1 MVQFQIT
8 GWYSDDKEIDDSSS
22 DEDDNNQYKSKE
34 FKIVL
39 FGKDMEENTYTLLV
53 NGFTPYFYVK
63 VPNTFT
69 KKDCALFEQGVRSE
83 MWYRYKDGFLRT
95 TMHQKMTFRNFNNNK
110 NGVREQ

>member
-53 NGFTPYFYVK
+53 NNFTLLPYFSFDLH
-63 VPNTFT
+63 NQQLQFHLI
-69 KKDCALFEQGVRSE
+69 D
-83 MWYRYKDGFLRT
+83 
-95 TMHQKMTFRNFNNNK
+95 
-110 NGVREQ
+110 